1 MVDTVWNYQI
11 RKILGDQYPDSIVGI
26 SEKEFLRYVN
36 LLKETLNRRDQLDD
50 AITEVEKVLKALK
63 NRRRSASASVGG
75 AKRQLKN
82 YCQNKKLTVNFI
94 LESK

>member
-11 RKILGDQYPDSIVGI
+11 RKVLGVQDPASIIGI
-26 SEKEFLRYVN
+26 TEKELLKYVN
-36 LLKETLNRRDQLDD
+36 LLKERLDRRYQLDD
-50 AITEVEKVLKALK
+50 VITEVEKVLKALK
-63 NRRRSASASVGG
+63 DKRRSASASVGG

-82 YCQNKKLTVNFI
+82 YYQNKKLTVNFI